1 MANKETAQGPRLQAG
16 CAECQVMRWGT
27 LREAMGDHRRFLKP
41 PDVTWA
47 MCEVEGKRVEAGD
60 NAETV
65 GSISVGYEGGLDPG
79 KSWEI
84 EA

>member
-1 MANKETAQGPRLQAG
+1 
-16 CAECQVMRWGT
+16 
-27 LREAMGDHRRFLKP
+27 
-41 PDVTWA
+41 

-84 EA
+84 EAWGMGLG